1 VALHGVTTRARTGQ
15 ETTHGAP
22 HWTAT
27 PRARIER
34 WLRHQQRQQEVKKA
48 DQATVQKQGAE
59 KLNAQLESEVKANQ
73 VEIQNLQD
81 ELKVTVANQILFPEG
96 GWEIHRTGEETLD
109 KMVPALKSLQGQR
122 VEVQGYTDD
131 VPIGPELK
139 ARFPSNWEL
148 STARA
153 TDVVRHLTSKGV
165 DPSILSA
172 TGFGDTHPVASNA
185 TPEGKAKNRRI
196 EIVIWPAGGVAVVG
210 KR

>member
-1 VALHGVTTRARTGQ
+1 MRFHTGLLLLALASSAGC
-15 ETTHGAP
+15 
-22 HWTAT
+22 AT
-27 PRARIER
+27 SSAS
-34 WLRHQQRQQEVKKA
+34 QQEVKKA
-48 DQATVQKQGAE
+48 DPATAQRQAAE
-59 KLNAQLESEVKANQ
+59 KLNAQLESEIKANQ
-73 VEIQNLQD
+73 VEIQNLEA

-122 VEVQGYTDD
+122 IEVQGYTDD

-153 TDVVRHLTSKGV
+153 TDVVRYLASKGV
-165 DPSILSA
+165 DQNVLSA

-185 TPEGKAKNRRI
+185 TPEGRAKNRRI
-196 EIVIWPAGGVAVVG
+196 EVVIRTAGGVAVLG